1 MILLLIIIGIL
12 LCIILFIGIFEIG
25 GMSVTDN
32 LLEKKRRELKN
43 KNKNN

>member
-12 LCIILFIGIFEIG
+12 LCIILFIGIFEIVD
-25 GMSVTDN
+25 MSVTDN

>member
-1 MILLLIIIGIL
+1 MILLLIITGIL
-12 LCIILFIGIFEIG
+12 LCIILIIGIFEIG
-25 GMSVTDN
+25 DMSVTDS

>member
-1 MILLLIIIGIL
+1 MTLLLIIAGIL

-25 GMSVTDN
+25 DTLVTDS

>member
-1 MILLLIIIGIL
+1 MILLLIIAGIL

-25 GMSVTDN
+25 DMLVTDS

>member
-1 MILLLIIIGIL
+1 MILLLIITGIL

-25 GMSVTDN
+25 DTLVTDS

>member
-1 MILLLIIIGIL
+1 MILLLIIQGIL

-25 GMSVTDN
+25 DMSVTDS

>member
-25 GMSVTDN
+25 DMSVTDN

>member
-1 MILLLIIIGIL
+1 MLLLIITVIL

-25 GMSVTDN
+25 DMSVTDN

>member
-1 MILLLIIIGIL
+1 MLLLIIAGIL
-12 LCIILFIGIFEIG
+12 LCIMFFIGIFEIG
-25 GMSVTDN
+25 DMSVTDS